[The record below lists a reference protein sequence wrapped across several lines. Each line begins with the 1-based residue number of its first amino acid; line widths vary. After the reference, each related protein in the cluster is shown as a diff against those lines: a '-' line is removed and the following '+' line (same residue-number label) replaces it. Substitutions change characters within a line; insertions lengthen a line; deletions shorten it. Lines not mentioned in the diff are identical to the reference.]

1 MEMEIKDWI
10 TIGSVLAVIL
20 GWFINSHLNRRH
32 EVFKRKMDLRFGM
45 YESCTAVSQL
55 LEKIIQSK
63 DKSKEALD
71 PLASDFVKK
80 LELCQVQV
88 HMYGTQRE
96 IESIV
101 KVTEFAQGNKHND
114 MKNEFAA
121 LMRSIR
127 DSLRKDLKLPKLT
140 LNDET

>member
-1 MEMEIKDWI
+1 MEIKDWI

-20 GWFINSHLNRRH
+20 GWFVNSHLNRRH
-32 EVFKRKMDLRFGM
+32 EVFKRRMDLRFGM
-45 YESCTAVSQL
+45 YESCIAVAQV
-55 LEKIIQSK
+55 LEKILQSK

-80 LELCQVQV
+80 LDLCQVQV
-88 HMYGTQRE
+88 HMYGTQGE

-101 KVTEFAQGNKHND
+101 KVTEFAQSNKHND
-114 MKNEFAA
+114 MKNEFAF

-140 LNDET
+140 LKGEA

>member
-1 MEMEIKDWI
+1 MEIKDWI
-10 TIGSVLAVIL
+10 TVGSVLAVIL

-32 EVFKRKMDLRFGM
+32 EIFKRKMNLRFVM
-45 YESCTAVSQL
+45 YESCIAVAQV

-71 PLASDFVKK
+71 SLASDFVKK
-80 LELCQVQV
+80 LDLCQVHV

-101 KVTEFAQGNKHND
+101 KVTEFAQSNKHNE
-114 MKNEFAA
+114 MKNEFTV

-140 LNDET
+140 LRDEA